1 MVWPLVLTH
10 RSDDECENPP
20 LQSQGEG
27 EGWNER
33 PKHQS
38 K

>member
-1 MVWPLVLTH
+1 MVRPLVLTH
-10 RSDDECENPP
+10 RSDDERQEPP

-33 PKHQS
+33 PEH
-38 K
+38 